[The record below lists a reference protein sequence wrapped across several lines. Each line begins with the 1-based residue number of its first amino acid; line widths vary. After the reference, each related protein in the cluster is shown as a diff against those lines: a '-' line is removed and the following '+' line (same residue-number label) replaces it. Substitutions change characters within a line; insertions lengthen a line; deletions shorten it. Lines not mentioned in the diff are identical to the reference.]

1 MSRPANAG
9 ATDEVRP
16 PRPRLCAR
24 PVQHA
29 EGWRLHRCG
38 GIRRSSMRAG
48 RVPRMPRW
56 LRWKWGGGVVY
67 AAASAG
73 SRVTRSR
80 SPYVSSCRPE
90 EPHPMESE
98 IRARSN
104 SLGCPRL
111 PRLTSPRAW
120 WHQTSPTSPDDG
132 GDFHTTRV
140 GSERAHALLRQPRH
154 GSRAWYCPFT
164 LASGSDPR
172 HESRVALLAATHPL
186 ELRVR
191 LGLAGQWASPGI
203 GTWGVELLERPGRV
217 QVDPWLAESAR
228 LRHALLV
235 GALVSGKAA
244 LLEVQEHALRHVV
257 DVPDGGAR
265 DNPSLVPRT

>member
-1 MSRPANAG
+1 MAG
-9 ATDEVRP
+9 TPE
-16 PRPRLCAR
+16 PR
-24 PVQHA
+24 V
-29 EGWRLHRCG
+29 
-38 GIRRSSMRAG
+38 
-48 RVPRMPRW
+48 PRW

-172 HESRVALLAATHPL
+172 HESRVALLARTPSGPQVSDFSDCFLLVFGQLA
-186 ELRVR
+186 VG
-191 LGLAGQWASPGI
+191 GLAA
-203 GTWGVELLERPGRV
+203 
-217 QVDPWLAESAR
+217 LAVPPFAVLQRGFYKSSACVF
-228 LRHALLV
+228 L
-235 GALVSGKAA
+235 
-244 LLEVQEHALRHVV
+244 
-257 DVPDGGAR
+257 
-265 DNPSLVPRT
+265 